1 MKKLFALVLALIVA
15 FIGTNVSAMVADVST
30 KTDAIYTIDIPQ
42 NTKDAIWE
50 RRYKLRC
57 RATKRLKS
65 RSKKILKRILLAPLT
80 LFFGVASAEPSKLD
94 DVKVLNEGNPITIG
108 EAEGHLF
115 TVSPGTAKKDRGYYT
130 DKPVPLT
137 KWEKKMPGVVVC
149 QNRGMLFSS
158 HRLIKGDVV
167 IPSIDD
173 LNLIVVDEK
182 SEKLKPT
189 DTPNAKIEWVGNG
202 EHTVKEVGYDGAG
215 QHWFTTKA
223 GKLAVNLWFKTAKG
237 LYGLKGVVQPGLAT
251 DVGAKVVD
259 HWQVKQTITLGNT
272 LVINTSMLK
281 GNVYNSLEECKAHSK
296 EWGLDKLMA
305 QWQSG
310 DHRPT
315 GRRPMGTQPIATN
328 LELTA
333 KEIVELLK
341 PEALA
346 IWAMQF
352 VKIAW
357 MKSANIKT
365 ARGRALAARPSLMF
379 NDLIM
384 HQIDT
389 QAGNKARKLAQGK
402 FMAKGAYLKL
412 FPDKLAYSLMYI
424 HGMSRNEAA
433 KKAADTG
440 LHGKVRVN
448 PAFAGRYFVK
458 NEDGQTHVAYKEKV
472 GRDEIGVFIEATLVR
487 YPHGAPSETII
498 HKLYLD
504 ETVPEDV
511 IIIPLPVANDDG
523 TIPAKDLLCL
533 RLQGADFDGDA
544 VTAYIEKIWLEA
556 QRRNEGKPYMVIP
569 VNTES
574 TEKDKTLVTDESFE
588 SFCQMKVESL
598 SNQVGLIATHL
609 KYLVSQMAESL
620 RLNNDDAV
628 VVIKSVV
635 AAAIAMGNDIDEFKH
650 GKAVL
655 EMALFQL
662 EFWDGKVEY
671 LKSPYYNRYAMKY
684 RTLED
689 FDKARLNKDGS
700 EKIPGSGSLD
710 RFAVA
715 AEQLMIKA
723 GIPFEEEVGKASD
736 GTDRYYYTVHPVK
749 WQSRNIELFIAEN
762 GQDKPKGHGHR
773 KTALPTELER
783 VYGVEPG
790 TLFTAGDL
798 FKLLFRDHSANCN
811 MLLGADED
819 TDRKIKVLNRINER
833 YGLAKLAVVVWT
845 QRMKKAKDDVDLTV
859 AEALKLF
866 TTLMVQHPG
875 SARSVIET
883 YVEHGVFEKQDGSVY
898 EKDIFAA
905 QRKFNYFLDLCG
917 DGLFLIGQE
926 KPNFPAVSD
935 NVLAVAQTEEPDMT
949 KAKENIQLELNVLE
963 DLVKIFNQAGVTAVS
978 QSLNDNFLPPPD
990 DDEGSVD
997 LSEMDFPISLRGDD
1011 D

>member
-1 MKKLFALVLALIVA
+1 MKNDI
-15 FIGTNVSAMVADVST
+15 NVVS
-30 KTDAIYTIDIPQ
+30 KRV
-42 NTKDAIWE
+42 
-50 RRYKLRC
+50 RRMDRWNSEQPVK
-57 RATKRLKS
+57 A
-65 RSKKILKRILLAPLT
+65 
-80 LFFGVASAEPSKLD
+80 KLD
-94 DVKVLNEGNPITIG
+94 GVKVLNEGNPMDIG
-108 EAEGHLF
+108 TSDGHLF
-115 TVSPGTAKKDRGYYT
+115 TVSPSTAKKSRAYYT

-137 KWEKKMPGVVVC
+137 KWEQKMPGVVVC

-158 HRLIKGDVV
+158 HRPIKGDVV
-167 IPSIDD
+167 IPSLDD

-182 SEKLKPT
+182 SEKLYPT
-189 DTPNAKIEWVGNG
+189 DTTEAKIEWVGNG
-202 EHTVKEVGYDGAG
+202 PHTVKEVGYDGAG
-215 QHWFTTKA
+215 QHWFATNDN
-223 GKLAVNLWFKTAKG
+223 KLAVNLWFKTANG
-237 LYGLKGVVQPGLAT
+237 LYGLKGVVEPGLAT
-251 DVGAKVVD
+251 DVGAKVPD
-259 HWQVKQTITLGNT
+259 HWGVERTITLGDT
-272 LVINTSMLK
+272 LLINTSMLK
-281 GNVYNSLEECKAHSK
+281 GNVYNSLEECKAHAK

-315 GRRPMGTQPIATN
+315 GRRPMGTQPNATN

-341 PEALA
+341 PEALG
-346 IWAMQF
+346 IWATQF

-357 MKSANIKT
+357 MKAANIKT
-365 ARGRALAARPSLMF
+365 SRGRAIAARPSLMF

-412 FPDKLAYSLMYI
+412 FPDKLAYSLMYV

-433 KKAADTG
+433 KKAAATG

-448 PAFAGRYFVK
+448 PAFAGRYYYK
-458 NEDGQTHVAYKEKV
+458 DENGQTCVAYKEKV
-472 GRDEIGVFIEATLVR
+472 GRDEFGVFIEAALVR

-498 HKLYLD
+498 QKLYLD
-504 ETVPEDV
+504 ETVPDDV

-574 TEKDKTLVTDESFE
+574 TEKDKTLATDEDFE
-588 SFCQMKVESL
+588 SFCQMKVSSL

-609 KYLVSQMAESL
+609 KYLVSQMADSL
-620 RLNNDDAV
+620 RMNDEDAV
-628 VVIKSVV
+628 VIIKSVV
-635 AAAIAMGNDIDEFKH
+635 SAAIAMGNDIDEFKH

-662 EFWDGKVEY
+662 ELWDGKIEH

-689 FDKARLNKDGS
+689 FDKARYDKDGS

-715 AEQLMIKA
+715 AEQLMAKA
-723 GIPFEEEVGKASD
+723 GVPFKEEVGKASD

-749 WQSRNIELFIAEN
+749 WQSRDVELFIAED
-762 GQDKPKGHGHR
+762 GQDRPKGQGYLR
-773 KTALPTELER
+773 TALPAELER
-783 VYGVEPG
+783 IYGVEPG
-790 TLFTAGDL
+790 TLFTAGEL
-798 FKLLFRDHSANCN
+798 FKMLFRDHSANCN
-811 MLLGADED
+811 MLLGDDED
-819 TDRKIKVLNRINER
+819 TDRKVKVLSRINER
-833 YGLAKLAVVVWT
+833 YGLAKLTTVVWT
-845 QRMKKAKDDVDLTV
+845 KQMKKAKDGVDLTA

-866 TTLMVQHPG
+866 TTLMVQHP
-875 SARSVIET
+875 SDARSVIET
-883 YVEHGVFEKQDGSVY
+883 YVEHGVFEKQDGSTY
-898 EKDIFAA
+898 EKDTFKA

-935 NVLAVAQTEEPDMT
+935 NVLAVAQTEEPDMA
-949 KAKENIQLELNVLE
+949 KAKENIQRELDVLE

-978 QSLNDNFLPPPD
+978 QRLNDDFLPPPD

>member
-1 MKKLFALVLALIVA
+1 MKNDI
-15 FIGTNVSAMVADVST
+15 NMVAKRV
-30 KTDAIYTIDIPQ
+30 
-42 NTKDAIWE
+42 
-50 RRYKLRC
+50 RRMDRWHSSEQPVK
-57 RATKRLKS
+57 A
-65 RSKKILKRILLAPLT
+65 
-80 LFFGVASAEPSKLD
+80 KLD
-94 DVKVLNEGNPITIG
+94 SVKVLNEGNPMDIG
-108 EAEGHLF
+108 TSDGHLF
-115 TVSPGTAKKDRGYYT
+115 TVSPSTAKKARAYYV

-137 KWEKKMPGVVVC
+137 KWEKAMPGVVVC

-158 HRLIKGDVV
+158 HRPIKGDVV

-182 SEKLKPT
+182 SEKLYPT
-189 DTPNAKIEWVGNG
+189 DTHEAKIEWVGNG
-202 EHTVKEVGYDGAG
+202 EHSVKEVGYDGAG
-215 QHWFTTKA
+215 QHWFATNDN
-223 GKLAVNLWFKTAKG
+223 KLAVNLWFKTAKG
-237 LYGLKGVVQPGLAT
+237 LYGLKGVVEPGLAT
-251 DVGAKVVD
+251 DVGAKIVD
-259 HWQVKQTITLGNT
+259 HWNVERTITLGDT
-272 LVINTSMLK
+272 LLINTSMLK
-281 GNVYNSLEECKAHSK
+281 GNVYESAEDAKTHSK
-296 EWGLDKLMA
+296 EWGLNELMA

-315 GRRPMGTQPIATN
+315 GRRPMGTQPNATN

-341 PEALA
+341 PEALG
-346 IWAMQF
+346 IWATQF

-357 MKSANIKT
+357 MKAANIKT
-365 ARGRALAARPSLMF
+365 SRGRAIAARPSLMF

-412 FPDKLAYSLMYI
+412 FPDKLAYSLMYV

-433 KKAADTG
+433 KKAATTG
-440 LHGKVRVN
+440 LHGEVRVN
-448 PAFAGRYFVK
+448 PSFAGCYYAADEKGVK
-458 NEDGQTHVAYKEKV
+458 HLAYKEETFVDSK
-472 GRDEIGVFIEATLVR
+472 GRYIKAALVR

-498 HKLYLD
+498 QKLYLD
-504 ETVPEDV
+504 ETVPDDV
-511 IIIPLPVANDDG
+511 IIMPLPVANDDG

-544 VTAYIEKIWLEA
+544 VTAYIEKIWLEV

-574 TEKDKTLVTDESFE
+574 TEKDKTSVTDESFE

-620 RLNNDDAV
+620 RMNDEDAV
-628 VVIKSVV
+628 IVIKSVV

-662 EFWDGKVEY
+662 ELWDGKVEY
-671 LKSPYYNRYAMKY
+671 LMSPYYNRYAMKY
-684 RTLED
+684 RTLEE

-715 AEQLMIKA
+715 AEQLMTKA

-749 WQSRNIELFIAEN
+749 WQSRDVELFVAED
-762 GQDKPKGHGHR
+762 GQDKPKGQGYLR
-773 KTALPTELER
+773 TALPAELER
-783 VYGVEPG
+783 IYGVEPG
-790 TLFTAGDL
+790 TLFTAGEL
-798 FKLLFRDHSANCN
+798 FKMLFRDHSANCN
-811 MLLGADED
+811 MLLGDDED
-819 TDRKIKVLNRINER
+819 TDRKVKTLSRINER
-833 YGLAKLAVVVWT
+833 YGLAKLAIVVWT
-845 QRMKKAKDDVDLTV
+845 KQMKKAKDGVDLTA
-859 AEALKLF
+859 AEALKTF
-866 TTLMVQHPG
+866 ATLMVQHP
-875 SARSVIET
+875 SDARSVIET
-883 YVEHGVFEKQDGSVY
+883 YVEHGVFEKSDGSTY
-898 EKDIFAA
+898 EKDTFKA

-935 NVLAVAQTEEPDMT
+935 NVLAVAQAKEPDMA
-949 KAKENIQLELNVLE
+949 KAKENIQRELDALE
-963 DLVKIFNQAGVTAVS
+963 DLVKIFNQAGVSAVS
-978 QSLNDNFLPPPD
+978 QRLNDDFLPPPD